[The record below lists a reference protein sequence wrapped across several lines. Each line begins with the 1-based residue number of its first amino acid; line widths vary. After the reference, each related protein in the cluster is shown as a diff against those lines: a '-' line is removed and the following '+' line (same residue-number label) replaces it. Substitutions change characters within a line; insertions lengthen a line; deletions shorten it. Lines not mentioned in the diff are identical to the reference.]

1 MIEKTLIYLNAFSSK
16 RIDILNDMFSD
27 DIVLYDWET
36 KYIGKHLVLQAN
48 KNIFESFSMIQ
59 VNPINIINNNKKLVV
74 AAQIEIIFNN
84 EKQKPLYVVDIITYN
99 DNHKIKSIIAYN
111 RNFNKNS

>member
-1 MIEKTLIYLNAFSSK
+1 MIEKTLIYLDAFSSK

-36 KYIGKHLVLQAN
+36 KYIGKDSVLQAN
-48 KNIFESFSMIQ
+48 KDIFKSFSTIK
-59 VNPINIINNNKKLVV
+59 VNPINIIDNKEKLVV
-74 AAQIEIIFNN
+74 AAQIEITFNN
-84 EKQKPLYVVDIITYN
+84 DEQKPLYVVDVITYD
-99 DNHKIKSIIAYN
+99 DNYKIKSIVAYN